1 MKKIFFLACLLL
13 SALMTFAQT
22 KKVAILEVVDREGKL
37 SYGNKMMLRSN
48 LARAITNTVGY
59 EAYDR
64 TDMDAIMSEHDFQRT
79 GLVSEDQIKQ
89 LGKMTG
95 VELILVAEAALV
107 GNNSMFVSAKI
118 LNVETAKVEMMDNI
132 TMSLESMAMQQG
144 CTTLANRLFGASSG
158 GNANNNMQQRRN
170 QYTPM
175 SNKEYEWFLFNNC
188 PEAYSLHKSGK
199 QMITAGWILSGT
211 GLAMIIGG
219 GVMTAIS
226 EYNYT
231 SYDYYD
237 DYYDYYYRH
246 DRDKYTKNVIR
257 EGGITMIVIGAVVG
271 GVGGGT
277 LLGIGYKRRNK
288 AYDIYNT
295 KCSSS
300 SAPITFNLTAGRNG
314 LGIAMNF

>member
-1 MKKIFFLACLLL
+1 MKKVFLLTCLLL
-13 SALMTFAQT
+13 SAFMTFAQT

-158 GNANNNMQQRRN
+158 GNANNNMEQRRN

-175 SNKEYEWFLFNNC
+175 SSKEYEWFLFNNC
-188 PEAYSLHKSGK
+188 PKAYEQYRIGKPLVISGWV
-199 QMITAGWILSGT
+199 IAGAGFAT
-211 GLAMIIGG
+211 GMACIPFLFNSHTEQQRIGEVLCEIG
-219 GVMTAIS
+219 FPVM
-226 EYNYT
+226 
-231 SYDYYD
+231 
-237 DYYDYYYRH
+237 
-246 DRDKYTKNVIR
+246 V
-257 EGGITMIVIGAVVG
+257 GGIIIASVG
-271 GVGGGT
+271 HF
-277 LLGIGYKRRNK
+277 KCNK
-288 AYDIYNT
+288 ARKIYYNQ
-295 KCSSS
+295 CSSS
-300 SAPITFNLTAGRNG
+300 STPLTFNLTAGPNG

>member
-1 MKKIFFLACLLL
+1 MKKVFLLTCLLL

-48 LARAITNTVGY
+48 LARAITNTAGY

-64 TDMDAIMSEHDFQRT
+64 TDVDAIMSEHDFQRT
-79 GLVSEDQIKQ
+79 GLVSEDQIQ
-89 LGKMTG
+89 QVGKMTG
-95 VELILVAEAALV
+95 VSLILVAEAALV
-107 GNNSMFVSAKI
+107 GNNNMFVSAKI

-144 CTTLANRLFGASSG
+144 CTTLANRLFGASSE

-188 PEAYSLHKSGK
+188 PEAYSLHKLGK
-199 QMITAGWILSGT
+199 QMTTAGWCL
-211 GLAMIIGG
+211 LGG
-219 GVMTAIS
+219 GVLLTATAGALIAITN
-226 EYNYT
+226 YNKYNF
-231 SYDYYD
+231 DYYEE
-237 DYYDYYYRH
+237 R
-246 DRDKYTKNVIR
+246 TMKNLGYALV
-257 EGGITMIVIGAVVG
+257 VVG
-271 GVGGGT
+271 PACIVSGIPVLT
-277 LLGIGYKRRNK
+277 IGYIKKNK
-288 AYDIYNT
+288 AYKVYNKT
-295 KCSSS
+295 CASYTN
-300 SAPITFNLTAGRNG
+300 PLTFNLTAGPNG

>member
-1 MKKIFFLACLLL
+1 MKKVFLMTCLLL
-13 SALMTFAQT
+13 SAFMTFAQT

-48 LARAITNTVGY
+48 LARAVANTVGY

-132 TMSLESMAMQQG
+132 SMGLEAMAMQQG
-144 CTTLANRLFGASSG
+144 CTTLANRMFSKSDK
-158 GNANNNMQQRRN
+158 NQSNMEQRRN

-188 PEAYSLHKSGK
+188 PQAYRLHRSGK
-199 QMITAGWILSGT
+199 QMITAGWVLFST
-211 GLAMIIGG
+211 GLAMAIGG
-219 GVMTAIS
+219 GVMTAMAFNRNSNANIDP
-226 EYNYT
+226 NAFGA
-231 SYDYYD
+231 
-237 DYYDYYYRH
+237 
-246 DRDKYTKNVIR
+246 
-257 EGGITMIVIGAVVG
+257 GGMSLLTIGAVIG
-271 GVGGGT
+271 GAGGGT
-277 LLGIGYKRRNK
+277 LLGIGYKKRNK
-288 AYDIYNT
+288 AYDMYNNQ
-295 KCSSS
+295 CAS
-300 SAPITFNLTAGRNG
+300 SATPLTFNLTAGPNG

>member
-1 MKKIFFLACLLL
+1 MKKIFFLTCLLL
-13 SALMTFAQT
+13 SAFMTFAQT

-48 LARAITNTVGY
+48 LARAVANTVGY

-132 TMSLESMAMQQG
+132 SMGLEAMAMQQG
-144 CTTLANRLFGASSG
+144 CTTLANRMFSKSDK
-158 GNANNNMQQRRN
+158 NQSNMEQRRN

-188 PEAYSLHKSGK
+188 PQAYRLHRSGK
-199 QMITAGWILSGT
+199 QMITAGWVLLSAGVAMAA
-211 GLAMIIGG
+211 GGCVLLAMAGNYSGQYDAYSRVSGG
-219 GVMTAIS
+219 GIS
-226 EYNYT
+226 LLT
-231 SYDYYD
+231 
-237 DYYDYYYRH
+237 
-246 DRDKYTKNVIR
+246 
-257 EGGITMIVIGAVVG
+257 IGAVVG

-277 LLGIGYKRRNK
+277 LLGIGYKKRNK
-288 AYDIYNT
+288 AYDMYNNQ
-295 KCSSS
+295 CAS
-300 SAPITFNLTAGRNG
+300 SATPLTFNLTAGPNG
-314 LGIAMNF
+314 LGVAMNF

>member
-1 MKKIFFLACLLL
+1 MKRIFIFACLLL
-13 SALMTFAQT
+13 SAVMTFAQT

-48 LARAITNTVGY
+48 LARAITNTAGY

-64 TDMDAIMSEHDFQRT
+64 TDIDAIMNEHDFQRT
-79 GLVSEDQIKQ
+79 GLVLDDQIQ
-89 LGKMTG
+89 QVGKMAG
-95 VELILVAEAALV
+95 VSLILVTEAALI

-144 CTTLANRLFGASSG
+144 CTTLANRLFATSSG
-158 GNANNNMQQRRN
+158 GNANNNIEQKRN

-188 PEAYSLHKSGK
+188 PKAYEQYRVGKPMIISGWVL
-199 QMITAGWILSGT
+199 AGA
-211 GLAMIIGG
+211 GLATGIAGLPFAFSSHLDDQKIGG
-219 GVMTAIS
+219 FLCGIGFPIMA
-226 EYNYT
+226 
-231 SYDYYD
+231 
-237 DYYDYYYRH
+237 
-246 DRDKYTKNVIR
+246 
-257 EGGITMIVIGAVVG
+257 GGIIIASVG
-271 GVGGGT
+271 H
-277 LLGIGYKRRNK
+277 YKCNK
-288 AYDIYNT
+288 ARKIYNE
-295 KCSSS
+295 SRSS

>member
-13 SALMTFAQT
+13 SAVMTFAQT

-89 LGKMTG
+89 LGQMTG

-158 GNANNNMQQRRN
+158 GSANNNIEQKRN

-199 QMITAGWILSGT
+199 QMTTAGWCL
-211 GLAMIIGG
+211 LGG
-219 GVMTAIS
+219 GLLLTATAGALIAVTNDAN
-226 EYNYT
+226 E
-231 SYDYYD
+231 
-237 DYYDYYYRH
+237 
-246 DRDKYTKNVIR
+246 KYTFTYNERLTMKNLGYALVAIGPLCTV
-257 EGGITMIVIGAVVG
+257 GGIP
-271 GVGGGT
+271 
-277 LLGIGYKRRNK
+277 LLTIGYIKKNK
-288 AYDIYNT
+288 AYKVYNNT
-295 KCSSS
+295 CASS
-300 SAPITFNLTAGRNG
+300 SAPITFNLTAGPNG
-314 LGIAMNF
+314 LGVAMNF

>member
-1 MKKIFFLACLLL
+1 MKKVFLLTCLLL

-48 LARAITNTVGY
+48 LARAVANTVGY

-79 GLVSEDQIKQ
+79 GLVSDDQIKQ

-132 TMSLESMAMQQG
+132 SMGLEAMAMQQG

-158 GNANNNMQQRRN
+158 GNANNNMEQRRN

-175 SNKEYEWFLFNNC
+175 SSKEYEWFLFNNC
-188 PEAYSLHKSGK
+188 PKAYEQYKIGK
-199 QMITAGWILSGT
+199 PMIISGWIIAGAGLATGIAGIPFLFNSHTEKQVIGGVLSG
-211 GLAMIIGG
+211 IGFPI
-219 GVMTAIS
+219 MA
-226 EYNYT
+226 
-231 SYDYYD
+231 
-237 DYYDYYYRH
+237 
-246 DRDKYTKNVIR
+246 
-257 EGGITMIVIGAVVG
+257 GGIVIASVG
-271 GVGGGT
+271 HF
-277 LLGIGYKRRNK
+277 KCNK
-288 AYDIYNT
+288 ARKIYYNQ
-295 KCSSS
+295 CSSS
-300 SAPITFNLTAGRNG
+300 ATPLTFNLTAGPNG

>member
-1 MKKIFFLACLLL
+1 MKKVFLLTCLLL
-13 SALMTFAQT
+13 SAFMTFAQT

-132 TMSLESMAMQQG
+132 SMGLEAMAMQQG
-144 CTTLANRLFGASSG
+144 CTTLANRMFSKSDK
-158 GNANNNMQQRRN
+158 NQSNMEQRRN

-188 PEAYSLHKSGK
+188 PQAYRLHRSGK
-199 QMITAGWILSGT
+199 QMITAGWVLLSAGVAMAA
-211 GLAMIIGG
+211 GGCVLLAMAGNYSGQYDAYSRVSGG
-219 GVMTAIS
+219 GIS
-226 EYNYT
+226 LLT
-231 SYDYYD
+231 
-237 DYYDYYYRH
+237 
-246 DRDKYTKNVIR
+246 
-257 EGGITMIVIGAVVG
+257 IGAVVG

-277 LLGIGYKRRNK
+277 LLGIGYKKRNK
-288 AYDIYNT
+288 AYDMYNNQ
-295 KCSSS
+295 CAS
-300 SAPITFNLTAGRNG
+300 SATPLTFNLTAGPNG